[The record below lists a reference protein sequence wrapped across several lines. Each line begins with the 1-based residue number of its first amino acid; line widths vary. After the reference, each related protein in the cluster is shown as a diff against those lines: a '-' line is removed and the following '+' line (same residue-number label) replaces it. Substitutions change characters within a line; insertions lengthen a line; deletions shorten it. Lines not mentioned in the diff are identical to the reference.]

1 MEQLKEKSCDVR
13 LFSQELSRLEN
24 TSVKEENWHVLK
36 FYYKKKGKNATWTAK
51 EIRSMRFQSGNFR
64 VKDAARSGRPITE
77 KVNEI
82 MEKLDTKM
90 IARCLDNNAI

>member
-13 LFSQELSRLEN
+13 LFSQELSRLED

-36 FYYKKKGKNATWTAK
+36 FYYKKKGKNATTK
-51 EIRSMRFQSGNFR
+51 KICSMRFQSGNFR
-64 VKDAARSGRPITE
+64 VKDAARSGGAITE